1 MTNSSKKGGKG
12 KKVVKPSSTSPTTK
26 TTRNPRLEKPEITFA
41 RSLLKDTMS
50 RSTATEKIPPF
61 DETMSAHWVGT
72 IIRERLALNQQQEQT
87 TVNRQVDL
95 QQIEMYN
102 YLIFLLNS

>member
-12 KKVVKPSSTSPTTK
+12 KKVVKPSSASPAPK
-26 TTRNPRLEKPEITFA
+26 TTRNARLEKSEITFA
-41 RSLLKDTMS
+41 RNLLKDTMS

-72 IIRERLALNQQQEQT
+72 IIRERLALNHT
-87 TVNRQVDL
+87 GGRSLPVPALRG
-95 QQIEMYN
+95 
-102 YLIFLLNS
+102 